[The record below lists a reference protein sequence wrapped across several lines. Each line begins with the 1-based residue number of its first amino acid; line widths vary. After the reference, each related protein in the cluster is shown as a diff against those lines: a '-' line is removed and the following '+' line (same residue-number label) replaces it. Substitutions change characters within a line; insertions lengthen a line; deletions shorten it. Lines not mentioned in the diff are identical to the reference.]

1 MFVLPITQN
10 VIDTLQQGTVIRKG
24 VTWALRIIAALAALG
39 GIYSLIELLKLSFQ
53 LPTSGT
59 IGGLLASVLVAGA
72 IAATVQILLAR
83 AVTVDELG
91 ESQFTV
97 IPIISVLF
105 RAAGEVGAAVCL
117 TTGVGGCIF
126 FWFSG
131 QSPAGIL
138 PMADLA
144 PGGSGN
150 AFLGGLMVLAGM
162 AVAAFLALVI
172 AYFFAE
178 STVLLADIARNIRLL
193 VVHAGADAAA
203 PVARP
208 APARAAAAP
217 PRPSKCP
224 QCGTPIESGDQF
236 CGGCGRP
243 VAR

>member
-1 MFVLPITQN
+1 
-10 VIDTLQQGTVIRKG
+10 
-24 VTWALRIIAALAALG
+24 
-39 GIYSLIELLKLSFQ
+39 
-53 LPTSGT
+53 
-59 IGGLLASVLVAGA
+59 
-72 IAATVQILLAR
+72 
-83 AVTVDELG
+83 
-91 ESQFTV
+91 
-97 IPIISVLF
+97 
-105 RAAGEVGAAVCL
+105 
-117 TTGVGGCIF
+117 
-126 FWFSG
+126 
-131 QSPAGIL
+131 
-138 PMADLA
+138 
-144 PGGSGN
+144 
-150 AFLGGLMVLAGM
+150 M